1 MNAHIVNFD
10 EQLGGSMA
18 KVKRLGNL
26 VGNKGAIPLDGPVS
40 GGCHRAET
48 GYISKVQATEFGH
61 IINSSKERG
70 LSSYILYSLFTYAG
84 SRGLVLFD
92 GNSYKNHYASSLH
105 IKVM

>member
-1 MNAHIVNFD
+1 MLED
-10 EQLGGSMA
+10 Y
-18 KVKRLGNL
+18 VKILSN
-26 VGNKGAIPLDGPVS
+26 S
-40 GGCHRAET
+40 GVTKMPPTES

-61 IINSSKERG
+61 IINKSEERG

-92 GNSYKNHYASSLH
+92 GKSYKNHYASSLH